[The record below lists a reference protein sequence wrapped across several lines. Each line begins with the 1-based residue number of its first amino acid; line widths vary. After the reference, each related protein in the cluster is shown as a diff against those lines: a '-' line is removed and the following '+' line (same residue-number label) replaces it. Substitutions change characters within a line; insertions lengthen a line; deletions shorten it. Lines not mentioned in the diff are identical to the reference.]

1 MPCRRVLGNSTA
13 ILRAV
18 AVTALAL
25 PTRPDRRRGK
35 APSAVSVRPT
45 ATAASRSR
53 AAARLFERRV
63 LAESTLPPEILLL
76 GARHSHEVKCLA
88 LGQAER
94 LVPHSP
100 TSLSARY
107 GPRPW
112 IRVRS
117 TPRIRCKASRA
128 GKASALAVCAWW
140 RGAGSGAAGAGRS
153 ACSRPPTAA
162 ARAAQ
167 A

>member
-1 MPCRRVLGNSTA
+1 M
-13 ILRAV
+13 
-18 AVTALAL
+18 
-25 PTRPDRRRGK
+25 

-63 LAESTLPPEILLL
+63 LLESTLPPEILLL

-88 LGQAER
+88 LGQAVR
-94 LVPHSP
+94 LVPPSA

-117 TPRIRCKASRA
+117 TTRIRVQ
-128 GKASALAVCAWW
+128 GLA
-140 RGAGSGAAGAGRS
+140 RREGGRVG
-153 ACSRPPTAA
+153 RP
-162 ARAAQ
+162 
-167 A
+167 